1 MPLNSYTGRQD
12 PSARYEPKA
21 PKEKRLQSYRDF
33 DVSTLGDLSLE
44 TEGEDFTVPNQPD
57 PVTPTMPAAQAPSVP
72 TPNANAQFQQTEMD
86 RINNLGDALLEE
98 EDSQFTKGAIA
109 GTQQMLGLYG
119 GAKATLG
126 SLIDDPEMVESGLS
140 YYQEKM
146 REAEKFSPNVG
157 TLEEIDLSLDGGME
171 RLGDYLGYT
180 IGNVLPSIA
189 ISLGTGGVTGIAAG
203 TAARYLGKEGA
214 KEALEALAKK
224 QIKDETTLG
233 SEGLSNALK
242 KLRLKD
248 RDFDTAANDRLQELI
263 REDMEGAIAK
273 EAANRAKQDYI
284 SQQAYKYGLLGGGS
298 QSVTLNTGENF
309 GEIYERTGVQA
320 PGTAIAA
327 GITAGALDTFAVPL
341 RVAKQLTPDMLEPL
355 KDFLSAEALQKSGA
369 IERVLKEVGK
379 TSGIEGMTEATQVMI
394 TEMAVTFANNNFTD
408 QQKIEYLEALSNEET
423 RSKVMNAAAA
433 GLIGGFAVSG
443 VTAPIGEGVSAF
455 RGKEPEPSVRDALIQ
470 DTENRL
476 QAMRDSVREIVEAE
490 FTEDSG
496 AALPAPEGSDT
507 QQVATTQQLEVDS
520 NIVDTLETIDLSAG
534 ITAQE
539 LAGEMFETAENQQ
552 TLLTA
557 MVAEGLVIEDT
568 SGGTTTYSVSDKGS
582 MILYPPEEVDEGLV
596 DLPPVPQPVA
606 STTTVETEDSTTTT
620 TQTLDEMRE
629 EAAVVSEEPP
639 QTEVAAIRTRT
650 EPTMSSRIEGRGTT
664 DANAPSV
671 SPLIGPVD
679 NKPLNDGTPFV
690 SPLTDK
696 NRVITKPKIRQVSD
710 SIGGQVTEVSFP
722 DSGTKYEMKQYATD
736 AGGGFYLTSQPVPE
750 LGENDRGI
758 ENRDLGDDRISSIRT
773 LTDIERQ
780 RASTAVQT
788 PVVEE
793 APVERVAEPVAE
805 AAPIVED
812 PIQRNAETLAEMA
825 NFAGWEIIGGKGIVG
840 PEGESLGRSPWVAR
854 SEWFQQAQKDGNLGG
869 NTNGD
874 ATRRVV
880 AKAIAGKKLGVAE
893 QRHIDSMLGYLA
905 DLELIEQSQ
914 QSSVIADLS
923 QEGAGVTVTELEY
936 DDALAGITLGVTNRL
951 ELPVWG
957 EMTDSEKD
965 AELNNI
971 FGEPDGRETNATQ
984 REAEART
991 AISDRRKNATN
1002 ERELAAVR
1010 EGDVTE
1016 DTGRESGQAESR
1028 VSQPDA
1034 NPKPKRNVDNED
1046 HLDLIYPDGDVRTIR
1061 QEDGVWYD
1069 VNTDLEL
1076 GEKRKDAIDQVKLI
1090 RQEEFAASGGAVA
1103 AAPQEL
1109 RVKDPSLDAKKSTK
1123 KDENFQF
1130 NGEHI
1135 VSFGDGDK
1143 RRMFYDDQ
1151 SRGWYDSES
1160 PNGLDGYLG
1169 GNKKDAL
1176 EQFKVIRQ
1184 REFDEAA
1191 NPSDMAA
1198 VQLPR
1203 GSTERKASKT
1213 ANLPIG
1219 TLTGAGALRG
1229 EPQSDIKRRLTR
1241 VNLGKGKTTYML
1253 DTQDQFE
1260 RQAFGSMSKLM
1271 GVLGIGQPPTAR
1283 PVVTSSETGEKVT
1296 LSTFISEGIAA
1307 SNSIDGDPGVAQIVN
1322 TLLDLSERGMP
1333 SVFLNNT
1340 QGIYSNPHR
1349 AGVLGSFYPSTF
1361 SMSIDPELVRGA
1373 TIDQETRRQLAHVM
1387 AHEHWHLADY
1397 INNYSA
1403 RLPEFDVS
1411 IDTTAGSLA
1420 QTYATNTF
1428 NLKFGDAVQ
1437 EMYDAWNADTAF
1449 GQEFNYPFSIMGDLV
1464 NDAFLNTDNRYE
1476 ESVSQ
1481 EVRVENSLKTIQ
1493 KEVFAQAGAV
1503 FIGNPKLLKDNAP
1516 AIYDIF
1522 RAIQANPEQTAGQLE
1537 YGQRN
1542 DFGEEQSE
1550 SGGGSLQE
1558 DFRSQSVNRGVQIP
1572 FAGGTGPAGTGGG
1585 GQRSAGDG
1593 LAGSI
1598 QDPDGD
1604 SSGPDLRDTPSL
1616 DIRGDQKY
1624 LYQKPRGKVRG
1635 KSAITKE
1642 VNPKNSDKQLPL
1654 LSELVARHTKVLDSA
1669 ANWTAFEKDLTGG
1682 SLEVTAGKVKTKETL
1697 VLRPPHYLIKLYN
1710 DMDLWVETHSKL
1722 RGDQLAAANAGLKT
1736 AQRMGQLY
1744 SKGAATPEHTA
1755 KLMLWG
1761 MLSRMLTASAQESAF
1776 VDLMTKSLGQN
1787 FDPFSDL
1794 VQKTLEGNFSD
1805 EMVTRTVVTD
1815 ESKGTTK
1822 EVTSNR
1828 DVADWRDSVREMIPA
1843 GSFGKAGTSNANDFA
1858 KFMLKMS
1865 ELDEVNGQSK
1875 LATLHDLV
1883 SDRSISTAEVRRQFQ
1898 GMNEAIGIDNKVF
1911 SFLMLMTG
1919 RDDVVILDR
1928 IQLNTM
1934 WDSGR
1939 YGKLIYDDIADN
1951 FSGLHGL
1958 ARYEVME
1965 NALQDKIVELYTR
1978 LGRPQDASVGRYH
1991 WESWVLNSGQ
2001 VVAHPTMQ
2009 GLVDDI
2015 EGASSPY
2022 AFMGAPE
2029 GKQNMFRYGAIYAR
2043 DDKGQQYFMY
2053 SDSNGQPYKFNRE
2066 NFRLFLDEI
2075 KKPKVGIL
2083 PKNFKVSEYDQGY
2096 PWYEAEGVDR
2106 AKLDEV
2112 IKSFAQGKAT
2122 PREYGVEGD
2131 VLNEDQ
2137 ADESG
2142 AGLGPTPSL
2151 DMANTPA
2158 FREAPDS
2165 LATRNRLVDDL
2176 ENAGIPQGELVAD
2189 ITDQD
2194 LDAMSPDSKR
2204 LLKALR
2210 DDDWLGFDNI
2220 DDLLTTIFDE
2230 GLDGYETSIATR
2242 IALGR
2247 YVNQNY
2253 GGITTSLDMLAKGD
2267 LDNIPNDH
2275 KFNGEDA
2282 TDIVKDLQYRLE
2294 TLLPF
2299 YKGIMDQY
2307 VDMKQLE
2314 RKIAANRGLER
2325 LPASESFYDSE
2336 NLMHGKSAY
2345 ELDLVTKNYLIPI
2358 QKVLASKNLDVEA
2371 FGKYLLAKHAPER
2384 NVVIAQKALEKREKL
2399 VAAAEKAENQRM
2411 IQYFEETPIPFQD
2424 YETEQGGSGISS
2436 KEAVDILALAEFDGL
2451 SGTMEEAAQLV
2462 YDMLKEHRDRMVE
2475 NQLLDFETVEDWEG
2489 QYQFYVPLKGFAAE
2503 EGIDAEYRM
2512 SDKTRGFS
2520 IVGSESLKAKG
2531 RTTLPANPLVIAIL
2545 DVAAKIKRGE
2555 KNKVANVLLDM
2566 LQNSGFQTDPEITE
2580 KDPRAPWT
2588 IYNNKYRPKENRT
2601 DGATMIPL
2609 DQMSKEKTVSGE
2621 PRFVVV
2627 KRGGQTFFIEFK
2639 DPELNKTIQR
2649 LGESPFNQYNSFVSG
2664 GAKYLSSFQNFRR
2677 NMLIN
2682 YNPAWGLVNPIRDV
2696 VTAIPYAMSES
2707 QAKGS
2712 RTEGKGIVRKMV
2724 QNYPNA
2730 LRAYWRH
2737 LRETEGRGKALTAR
2751 GKARQAEYDQYVKE
2765 YFEDGAPTGM
2775 ILTRT
2780 YDEEVAA
2787 IERQVKGG
2795 DVRGAFVAMG
2805 KFVEDFN
2812 QTMENAV
2819 RVSAYVEARKAGSP
2833 RENSATLAKDL
2844 TVNFNRKGESN
2855 AAINL
2860 GWLFFNAAQQGTLNF
2875 IQAVGRHG
2883 MKVPAFAAGMV
2894 AFGYASTVYNILMSP
2909 MDDDDGE
2916 FEDDDKFLDTQPSLI
2931 EAFMD
2936 GDASQTKYADYSD
2949 YQLKRSINIMRED
2962 GSMASLPMAYGWM
2975 FLPNLGRLMA
2985 EWQFEIK
2992 SGQEVVGQ
3000 IGQTL
3005 IDNFSPV
3012 DTAAGEG
3019 VESLRGFAPDIMEL
3033 WLDLVANK
3041 NYFGSPIQKEQTPF
3055 EDPKA
3060 KVHVTKRGTSKASKD
3075 VLQYLNDLDG
3085 SKFDDN
3091 EYLPYN
3097 YLTPDRVDYVFA
3109 WTLGGVGRFVGDVS
3123 DVTYKAATDP
3133 DAIELVDFPIV
3144 GQFYKE
3150 PSAYTDQ
3157 MNYYE
3162 NRKDLQSKIAEL
3174 EEATT
3179 PEKRENFK
3187 RRNLE
3192 PFVTRTMQEVYK
3204 ASDKELRAIRKVQ
3217 NFQEAHLTDDAKL
3230 RVEIER
3236 LDKLKQKI
3244 YDRFNKFH
3252 ENAVKKS
3259 KEQDK

>member
-21 PKEKRLQSYRDF
+21 PKEKRFQSYRDF
-33 DVSTLGDLSLE
+33 DLSTLEDLSLE

-57 PVTPTMPAAQAPSVP
+57 SVTPTMPAVQAASVP
-72 TPNANAQFQQTEMD
+72 PPSENAQFQQTEME

-98 EDSQFTKGAIA
+98 EDSQFTMGAIA

-119 GAKATLG
+119 AAKATLG
-126 SLIDDPEMVESGLS
+126 SLVDDQEMVNSGLG

-157 TLEEIDLSLDGGME
+157 TLEEIDLTLDGGME

-203 TAARYLGKEGA
+203 TAAKYLGKEGA

-284 SQQAYKYGLLGGGS
+284 SKQAYKYGLLGGGA

-443 VTAPIGEGVSAF
+443 VTAPIGEGVNAF
-455 RGKEPEPSVRDALIQ
+455 RGREPEPSVRDALIQ

-476 QAMRDSVREIVEAE
+476 QAMRDSVREIVDAE

-496 AALPAPEGSDT
+496 TALPAPADSDA
-507 QQVATTQQLEVDS
+507 QQVATTQQPEVDS

-568 SGGTTTYSVSDKGS
+568 SGGTATYSVSNKGS

-596 DLPPVPQPVA
+596 DLPAVPQSVA
-606 STTTVETEDSTTTT
+606 STTTVETDGSTTTT
-620 TQTLDEMRE
+620 TQTLDEIRE
-629 EAAVVSEEPP
+629 DAVAVSEETP
-639 QTEVAAIRTRT
+639 QTGVAETTPARTRA
-650 EPTMSSRIEGRGTT
+650 EPTMSSRIEGRGTIST
-664 DANAPSV
+664 NEPVV

-679 NKPLNDGTPFV
+679 NKPLNDRGPFV
-690 SPLTDK
+690 SPLTDE
-696 NRVITKPKIRQVSD
+696 NRVIAKPTVKNTVNG
-710 SIGGQVTEVSFP
+710 IGIPVTEVSFP
-722 DSGTKYEMKQYATD
+722 DSGTTYQMKEYAAD
-736 AGGGFYLTSQPVPE
+736 AGGGWYLASEDLPE
-750 LGENDRGI
+750 LGVGSNGRP
-758 ENRDLGDDRISSIRT
+758 NVDLGDNKGSAVQT
-773 LTDIERQ
+773 LADIERQ

-788 PVVEE
+788 PVTP
-793 APVERVAEPVAE
+793 APAQPETP
-805 AAPIVED
+805 APQPKLVT
-812 PIQRNAETLAEMA
+812 PIDRSADVPDQVMALVETLDD
-825 NFAGWEIIGGKGIVG
+825 F
-840 PEGESLGRSPWVAR
+840 S
-854 SEWFQQAQKDGNLGG
+854 
-869 NTNGD
+869 
-874 ATRRVV
+874 
-880 AKAIAGKKLGVAE
+880 
-893 QRHIDSMLGYLA
+893 
-905 DLELIEQSQ
+905 
-914 QSSVIADLS
+914 IADVTRGTDLRLPQAKQVLS
-923 QEGAGVTVTELEY
+923 QLE
-936 DDALAGITLGVTNRL
+936 T
-951 ELPVWG
+951 
-957 EMTDSEKD
+957 
-965 AELNNI
+965 
-971 FGEPDGRETNATQ
+971 DGRVEVVKGGRYRVIRPEPQ
-984 REAEART
+984 
-991 AISDRRKNATN
+991 
-1002 ERELAAVR
+1002 VQ
-1010 EGDVTE
+1010 E
-1016 DTGRESGQAESR
+1016 DTGREGSTSR
-1028 VSQPDA
+1028 VTDPDA
-1034 NPKPKRNVDNED
+1034 NPKQKRNSDNPDTET
-1046 HLDLIYPDGDVRTIR
+1046 DLTFPDGDVRTIR
-1061 QEDGVWYD
+1061 KDGEFWYD
-1069 VNTDLEL
+1069 AETDLEL
-1076 GEKRKDAIDQVKLI
+1076 GDNKREAVQAIKDI
-1090 RQEEFAASGGAVA
+1090 RQEEFAASGGSVQE
-1103 AAPQEL
+1103 APATQEL
-1109 RVKDPSLDAKKSTK
+1109 RVKDPSLDANKSTK
-1123 KDENFQF
+1123 KDENFEQ

-1135 VSFGDGDK
+1135 VSFSDGDK
-1143 RRMFYDDQ
+1143 RRMFYDAQ
-1151 SRGWYDSES
+1151 SRSWYDREAL
-1160 PNGLDGYLG
+1160 GTAAKGTDGYLG

-1184 REFDEAA
+1184 REFDEQQATD
-1191 NPSDMAA
+1191 PSDQMIIEVAGIDA
-1198 VQLPR
+1198 FP
-1203 GSTERKASKT
+1203 GI
-1213 ANLPIG
+1213 PIG
-1219 TLTGAGALRG
+1219 ANRASGSITGSGMIEG
-1229 EPQSDIKRRLTR
+1229 EPNPTIAQRITAM
-1241 VNLGKGKTTYML
+1241 NLMKDQQVQMGQTG
-1253 DTQDQFE
+1253 DSFTQK
-1260 RQAFGSMSKLM
+1260 AFGSMSMLYRNLASSGKYGSDRNPFVVVESDDGRQVPLM
-1271 GVLGIGQPPTAR
+1271 PLLDEYSGDLTDNLDS
-1283 PVVTSSETGEKVT
+1283 SSE
-1296 LSTFISEGIAA
+1296 
-1307 SNSIDGDPGVAQIVN
+1307 VAQFVHV
-1322 TLLDLSERGMP
+1322 LLDLVDKGMP
-1333 SVFLNNT
+1333 VDFVTNTNGIFVNDYNRSV
-1340 QGIYSNPHR
+1340 
-1349 AGVLGSFYPSTF
+1349 AGSFYPSRF
-1361 SMSIDPELVRGA
+1361 SISVRQSLLESA
-1373 TIDQETRRQLAHVM
+1373 TTDLPARARLMHVV
-1387 AHEHWHLADY
+1387 AHEHWHLADEL
-1397 INNYSA
+1397 NGYSA
-1403 RLPEFDVS
+1403 RLPELR
-1411 IDTTAGSLA
+1411 IDIDSSGG
-1420 QTYATNTF
+1420 F
-1428 NLKFGDAVQ
+1428 VDPDDAVVSL
-1437 EMYDAWNADTAF
+1437 DFADPVGRLYEEWARGTEL
-1449 GQEFNYPFSIMGDLV
+1449 GKEFHYPFAIIG
-1464 NDAFLNTDNRYE
+1464 NTLTDINEKYPDQPSQMS
-1476 ESVSQ
+1476 ESLRTF
-1481 EVRVENSLKTIQ
+1481 E

-1503 FIGNPKLLKDNAP
+1503 FITKPDLLKNVSP
-1516 AIYDIF
+1516 EIYNLF
-1522 RAIQANPEQTAGQLE
+1522 RLIQAEPLKTAGQLI
-1537 YGQRN
+1537 N
-1542 DFGEEQSE
+1542 DENKRTPKENREPSGSSVPSE
-1550 SGGGSLQE
+1550 
-1558 DFRSQSVNRGVQIP
+1558 FRSRTSNRVVQIP
-1572 FAGGTGPAGTGGG
+1572 LNRG
-1585 GQRSAGDG
+1585 
-1593 LAGSI
+1593 
-1598 QDPDGD
+1598 
-1604 SSGPDLRDTPSL
+1604 SGPDSSRGGSGGRTSPTMERSTSDQNRDASGRSLQVTPSL
-1616 DIRGDQKY
+1616 D
-1624 LYQKPRGKVRG
+1624 VRF
-1635 KSAITKE
+1635 E
-1642 VNPKNSDKQLPL
+1642 DLPEA
-1654 LSELVARHTKVLDSA
+1654 S
-1669 ANWTAFEKDLTGG
+1669 
-1682 SLEVTAGKVKTKETL
+1682 
-1697 VLRPPHYLIKLYN
+1697 
-1710 DMDLWVETHSKL
+1710 
-1722 RGDQLAAANAGLKT
+1722 
-1736 AQRMGQLY
+1736 QR
-1744 SKGAATPEHTA
+1744 
-1755 KLMLWG
+1755 
-1761 MLSRMLTASAQESAF
+1761 LTASPVLYGDQAPSQVEGKPTVVKVAREFDNIASAAYPRR
-1776 VDLMTKSLGQN
+1776 DLSEQTDENSEII
-1787 FDPFSDL
+1787 SDL
-1794 VQKTLEGNFSD
+1794 IAHEATEALNKEGNAGQWYQEKVANAMSLAAERFPELSND
-1805 EMVTRTVVTD
+1805 PNAKFAFTAIMAITSNGADVPGNSVNTFTIYDQYR
-1815 ESKGTTK
+1815 ESKIFPDFGAGK
-1822 EVTSNR
+1822 ESQAMKAAFMQLNDLISASR
-1828 DVADWRDSVREMIPA
+1828 IDSVREFMDQDVTVKELKNDYGLKVSGELMGTKLKGSAILGPKIGGGFYQNLNGNFDPLTMDRWFMRTYGRLTGSLMSEATRKLPA
-1843 GSFGKAGTSNANDFA
+1843 QIA
-1858 KFMLKMS
+1858 KFREVALSDSYKKKLKDDGISRVQLRNDDDYLVDYATRVQLAYSNGGFKIKSTINKASNTLKNSQGEKQAPQNGNEREYIRSVMQKALDKVNLNFLEDPINMGALQAIIWYPEK
-1865 ELDEVNGQSK
+1865 ELYK
-1875 LATLHDLV
+1875 
-1883 SDRSISTAEVRRQFQ
+1883 
-1898 GMNEAIGIDNKVF
+1898 
-1911 SFLMLMTG
+1911 
-1919 RDDVVILDR
+1919 
-1928 IQLNTM
+1928 
-1934 WDSGR
+1934 
-1939 YGKLIYDDIADN
+1939 
-1951 FSGLHGL
+1951 LHGVGN
-1958 ARYEVME
+1958 AKSEPTDYETE
-1965 NALQDKIVELYTR
+1965 FRKIIE
-1978 LGRPQDASVGRYH
+1978 
-1991 WESWVLNSGQ
+1991 SGQ
-2001 VVAHPTMQ
+2001 
-2009 GLVDDI
+2009 G
-2015 EGASSPY
+2015 
-2022 AFMGAPE
+2022 
-2029 GKQNMFRYGAIYAR
+2029 
-2043 DDKGQQYFMY
+2043 GQ
-2053 SDSNGQPYKFNRE
+2053 
-2066 NFRLFLDEI
+2066 RL
-2075 KKPKVGIL
+2075 
-2083 PKNFKVSEYDQGY
+2083 
-2096 PWYEAEGVDR
+2096 
-2106 AKLDEV
+2106 
-2112 IKSFAQGKAT
+2112 
-2122 PREYGVEGD
+2122 PRPSRSA
-2131 VLNEDQ
+2131 L
-2137 ADESG
+2137 ESG
-2142 AGLGPTPSL
+2142 AGRVQRTTGEINADSEQVERPEVREQNQSEVNVTPSL

-2176 ENAGIPQGELVAD
+2176 ENAGVPQGELVAD

-2299 YKGIMDQY
+2299 YKGLMDQY

-2325 LPASESFYDSE
+2325 LPSSESFYDSE

-2384 NVVIAQKALEKREKL
+2384 NRVIAQKALEKREKL

-2451 SGTMEEAAQLV
+2451 LAPMEEAAQLV

-2475 NQLLDFETVEDWEG
+2475 NQLLDVETVEDWEG

-2555 KNKVANVLLDM
+2555 KNQVANVLLDM
-2566 LQNSGFQTDPEITE
+2566 LQNSGFETDPEITE

-2894 AFGYASTVYNILMSP
+2894 AFGYATTVYNILMSP

-2916 FEDDDKFLDTQPSLI
+2916 FEEDDKFLDTQPSLI

-2949 YQLKRSINIMRED
+2949 YQLKRSISIMRED

-2992 SGQEVVGQ
+2992 SEQEVVGQ

-3244 YDRFNKFH
+3244 YDRFNKFY

-3259 KEQDK
+3259 KEQAK

>member
-21 PKEKRLQSYRDF
+21 PKEKRFQSYRDF
-33 DVSTLGDLSLE
+33 DLSTLEDLSLE

-57 PVTPTMPAAQAPSVP
+57 PVTPTMPAVQAASVP
-72 TPNANAQFQQTEMD
+72 PPSENAQFQQTEME

-98 EDSQFTKGAIA
+98 EDSQFTMGAIA

-119 GAKATLG
+119 AAKATLG
-126 SLIDDPEMVESGLS
+126 SLVDDQEMVNSGLG

-157 TLEEIDLSLDGGME
+157 TLEEIDLTLDGGME

-189 ISLGTGGVTGIAAG
+189 ISLGTGGVTGIVAG
-203 TAARYLGKEGA
+203 TAAKYLGKEGA

-248 RDFDTAANDRLQELI
+248 RDFDTAENDRLQELI

-284 SQQAYKYGLLGGGS
+284 SKQAYKYGLVGSGS

-443 VTAPIGEGVSAF
+443 VTAPIGEGVSAL
-455 RGKEPEPSVRDALIQ
+455 RGREPEPSIRDALIQ

-476 QAMRDSVREIVEAE
+476 QAMRDSVREVVDAE
-490 FTEDSG
+490 FTESSNQ
-496 AALPAPEGSDT
+496 ALPAPEASDT
-507 QQVATTQQLEVDS
+507 QELVGNQEVATTQQPSVDS
-520 NIVDTLETIDLSAG
+520 NIVDNLETIDLSAG
-534 ITAQE
+534 ITSEE
-539 LAGEMFETAENQQ
+539 LAEAMMETPENQQ
-552 TLLTA
+552 QLITA
-557 MVAEGLVIEDT
+557 MLADGLITADST
-568 SGGTTTYSVSDKGS
+568 GGTTTYSVSNKGS

-596 DLPPVPQPVA
+596 DLPPVPSPVA
-606 STTTVETEDSTTTT
+606 STTTVETDGSTTTT
-620 TQTLDEMRE
+620 TQTLDEIRE
-629 EAAVVSEEPP
+629 DAVAVSEETP
-639 QTEVAAIRTRT
+639 QTGVAETTPTRTRA
-650 EPTMSSRIEGRGTT
+650 EPTMSSRIEGRGTIST
-664 DANAPSV
+664 NEPVV

-679 NKPLNDGTPFV
+679 NKPLNDRGPFV
-690 SPLTDK
+690 SPLTDE
-696 NRVITKPKIRQVSD
+696 NRVIAKPTVKNTLNG
-710 SIGGQVTEVSFP
+710 IGIPVTEVSFP
-722 DSGTKYEMKQYATD
+722 DSGTTYQMKEYAAD
-736 AGGGFYLTSQPVPE
+736 AGGGWYLASEGLPE
-750 LGENDRGI
+750 LGVGSNGRL
-758 ENRDLGDDRISSIRT
+758 NVDLGDNKGSAVQT
-773 LTDIERQ
+773 LAGIERQ

-788 PVVEE
+788 PVAEE
-793 APVERVAEPVAE
+793 ALVEGVAEPVAD

-812 PIQRNAETLAEMA
+812 PIQRNAETLTAMAEY
-825 NFAGWEIIGGKGIVG
+825 AGWEIIGGKGIVG

-869 NTNGD
+869 NTNGE

-880 AKAIAGKKLGVAE
+880 AKAIAGKKLGVVE

-936 DDALAGITLGVTNRL
+936 DDALAGITLGDTNRL

-991 AISDRRKNATN
+991 AISDRRQNATN

-1016 DTGRESGQAESR
+1016 DTGRESGQTESR

-1034 NPKPKRNVDNED
+1034 NPKQKRNLDNPDTET
-1046 HLDLIYPDGDVRTIR
+1046 DLTFPDGDVRTIR
-1061 QEDGVWYD
+1061 KDGEFWYD
-1069 VNTDLEL
+1069 AETDLEL
-1076 GEKRKDAIDQVKLI
+1076 GDNKREAVQAIKDI
-1090 RQEEFAASGGAVA
+1090 RQEEFAASGGSVQE
-1103 AAPQEL
+1103 APATQEL
-1109 RVKDPSLDAKKSTK
+1109 RVKDPSLDANKSTK
-1123 KDENFQF
+1123 KDKDFQQ

-1135 VSFGDGDK
+1135 VSFSDGDE
-1143 RRMFYDDQ
+1143 RRMFYDAQ
-1151 SRGWYDSES
+1151 SRSWYDREAL
-1160 PNGLDGYLG
+1160 GTAAKGMDGYLG

-1176 EQFKVIRQ
+1176 ERFKVIRQ
-1184 REFDEAA
+1184 REFDEQQATD
-1191 NPSDMAA
+1191 PSDQMIIEVAGIDA
-1198 VQLPR
+1198 FP
-1203 GSTERKASKT
+1203 GI
-1213 ANLPIG
+1213 PIG
-1219 TLTGAGALRG
+1219 ANRASGSITGSGMIEG
-1229 EPQSDIKRRLTR
+1229 EPNPTIAQRITAM
-1241 VNLGKGKTTYML
+1241 NLMKDQQVQMGQTG
-1253 DTQDQFE
+1253 DSFTQK
-1260 RQAFGSMSKLM
+1260 AFGSMSMLYRNLASSGKYGSDRNPFVVVESDDGRQVPLM
-1271 GVLGIGQPPTAR
+1271 PLLDEYSGDLTDSLDS
-1283 PVVTSSETGEKVT
+1283 SSE
-1296 LSTFISEGIAA
+1296 
-1307 SNSIDGDPGVAQIVN
+1307 VAQFVHV
-1322 TLLDLSERGMP
+1322 LLDLVEKGMP
-1333 SVFLNNT
+1333 VDFVTNTNGIFVNDYNRSV
-1340 QGIYSNPHR
+1340 
-1349 AGVLGSFYPSTF
+1349 AGSFYPSRF
-1361 SMSIDPELVRGA
+1361 SISVRQSLLESA
-1373 TIDQETRRQLAHVM
+1373 TTDLPARARLMHVV
-1387 AHEHWHLADY
+1387 AHEHWHLADEL
-1397 INNYSA
+1397 NGYSA
-1403 RLPEFDVS
+1403 RLPELR
-1411 IDTTAGSLA
+1411 IDIDSSGG
-1420 QTYATNTF
+1420 F
-1428 NLKFGDAVQ
+1428 VDPDDAVVSL
-1437 EMYDAWNADTAF
+1437 DFADPVGRLYEEWARGTEL
-1449 GQEFNYPFSIMGDLV
+1449 GKEFHYPFAIIG
-1464 NDAFLNTDNRYE
+1464 NTLTDINEKYPDQPSQMS
-1476 ESVSQ
+1476 ESLRTF
-1481 EVRVENSLKTIQ
+1481 E

-1503 FIGNPKLLKDNAP
+1503 FITKPDLLKNVSP
-1516 AIYDIF
+1516 EIYNLF
-1522 RAIQANPEQTAGQLE
+1522 RLIQAEPLKTAGQLI
-1537 YGQRN
+1537 N
-1542 DFGEEQSE
+1542 DENKRTPKENREPSGSSVPSE
-1550 SGGGSLQE
+1550 
-1558 DFRSQSVNRGVQIP
+1558 FRSRTSNRVVQIP
-1572 FAGGTGPAGTGGG
+1572 LNRG
-1585 GQRSAGDG
+1585 
-1593 LAGSI
+1593 
-1598 QDPDGD
+1598 
-1604 SSGPDLRDTPSL
+1604 SGPDSSRGGSGGRASPTMERSTSDQNRDASGRSLQVTPSL
-1616 DIRGDQKY
+1616 D
-1624 LYQKPRGKVRG
+1624 VRF
-1635 KSAITKE
+1635 E
-1642 VNPKNSDKQLPL
+1642 DLPEA
-1654 LSELVARHTKVLDSA
+1654 S
-1669 ANWTAFEKDLTGG
+1669 
-1682 SLEVTAGKVKTKETL
+1682 
-1697 VLRPPHYLIKLYN
+1697 
-1710 DMDLWVETHSKL
+1710 
-1722 RGDQLAAANAGLKT
+1722 
-1736 AQRMGQLY
+1736 QR
-1744 SKGAATPEHTA
+1744 
-1755 KLMLWG
+1755 
-1761 MLSRMLTASAQESAF
+1761 LTASPVLYGDQAPSQVEGKPTVVKVAREFDNIASAAYPRR
-1776 VDLMTKSLGQN
+1776 DLSEQTDENSEII
-1787 FDPFSDL
+1787 SDL
-1794 VQKTLEGNFSD
+1794 IAHEATEALNKEGNAGQWYQEKVANAMSLAAERFPELNNDPNAKFAFTAIMAITSNGAD
-1805 EMVTRTVVTD
+1805 VPGNSVNTFTIYDQYR
-1815 ESKGTTK
+1815 ESKIFPDFGAGK
-1822 EVTSNR
+1822 ESQAMKAAFMQLNDLISASR
-1828 DVADWRDSVREMIPA
+1828 IDSVREFMDQDVTVKELKNDYGLKVSGELMGTKLKGSAILGPKIGGGFYQNLNGNFDPLTMDRWFMRTYGRLTGSLMSEATRKLPA
-1843 GSFGKAGTSNANDFA
+1843 QIA
-1858 KFMLKMS
+1858 KFREVALSDSYKKKLKDDGISRVQLRNDDDYLVDYATRVQLAYSNGGFKIKSTINKASNTLKNSQGEKQAPQNGNEREYIRSVMQKALDKVNLNFPEDPINMGALQAIIWYPEK
-1865 ELDEVNGQSK
+1865 ELYK
-1875 LATLHDLV
+1875 
-1883 SDRSISTAEVRRQFQ
+1883 
-1898 GMNEAIGIDNKVF
+1898 
-1911 SFLMLMTG
+1911 
-1919 RDDVVILDR
+1919 
-1928 IQLNTM
+1928 
-1934 WDSGR
+1934 
-1939 YGKLIYDDIADN
+1939 
-1951 FSGLHGL
+1951 LHGVGN
-1958 ARYEVME
+1958 AKSEPTDYETE
-1965 NALQDKIVELYTR
+1965 FRKIIE
-1978 LGRPQDASVGRYH
+1978 
-1991 WESWVLNSGQ
+1991 SGQ
-2001 VVAHPTMQ
+2001 GGQRLPR
-2009 GLVDDI
+2009 
-2015 EGASSPY
+2015 SSRS
-2022 AFMGAPE
+2022 A
-2029 GKQNMFRYGAIYAR
+2029 
-2043 DDKGQQYFMY
+2043 
-2053 SDSNGQPYKFNRE
+2053 
-2066 NFRLFLDEI
+2066 L
-2075 KKPKVGIL
+2075 
-2083 PKNFKVSEYDQGY
+2083 
-2096 PWYEAEGVDR
+2096 
-2106 AKLDEV
+2106 
-2112 IKSFAQGKAT
+2112 
-2122 PREYGVEGD
+2122 
-2131 VLNEDQ
+2131 
-2137 ADESG
+2137 ESG
-2142 AGLGPTPSL
+2142 AGRVQRTTGEINADSEQVERPEVREQNQSEVNVTPSL

-2176 ENAGIPQGELVAD
+2176 ENAAIPQGEDVAD

-2399 VAAAEKAENQRM
+2399 VAAAENAENQRM

-2555 KNKVANVLLDM
+2555 KNQVANVLLDM
-2566 LQNSGFQTDPEITE
+2566 LQNSGFETDPEITE

-2649 LGESPFNQYNSFVSG
+2649 LGESPFNQYNLIVSR
-2664 GAKYLSSFQNFRR
+2664 GAKYLSTFQNFRR

-2860 GWLFFNAAQQGTLNF
+2860 AWLFFNAAQQGTLNF

-2894 AFGYASTVYNILMSP
+2894 AFGYATTVYNILMSP

-2916 FEDDDKFLDTQPSLI
+2916 FEEDDKFLDTQPSLI
-2931 EAFMD
+2931 ESFMD

-2949 YQLKRSINIMRED
+2949 YQLKRSISIMRED
-2962 GSMASLPMAYGWM
+2962 GSMVSLPMAYGWM

-2992 SGQEVVGQ
+2992 SEQEVVGQ

-3019 VESLRGFAPDIMEL
+3019 VESLRGFAPDIGEL

-3055 EDPKA
+3055 EAPKA
-3060 KVHVTKRGTSKASKD
+3060 KVHVTKRGTSKAAKD

-3244 YDRFNKFH
+3244 YDRFNKFY

-3259 KEQDK
+3259 KEQAK